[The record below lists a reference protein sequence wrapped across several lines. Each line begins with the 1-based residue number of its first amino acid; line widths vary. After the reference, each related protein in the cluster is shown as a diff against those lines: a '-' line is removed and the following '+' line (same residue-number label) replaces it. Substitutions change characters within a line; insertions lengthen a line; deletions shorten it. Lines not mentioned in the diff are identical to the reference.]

1 MFRGSDIVPNVII
14 TPSTARNILRTQRVN
29 SVGSSSARLICMCL
43 ISQLVTMATFAD
55 WPTNQTPSPVM
66 NLVNGDH
73 ITGTFVNSTDPANL
87 GWQSPAFTEPFY
99 FAIGGIASIHF
110 PVPAKLPPHEGDYC
124 IEIAG
129 NDVVFGSLVG
139 LDAKS
144 AVIDVPKIGRTN
156 IDRSNI
162 KRMYRWGG
170 SSAQLFIG
178 PSGLSGWQTSGEENG
193 WREDAGH
200 LIGHKSGAT
209 IRREFGI
216 PNQARF
222 EFELSWTEQPD
233 FELALGVG
241 EDPKTALRAF
251 KFEVWKKQVVIQR
264 ETEKEADVDRIQ
276 EVEEKTGRLHLQAF
290 LDQTAGKILVYSS
303 SGEPLANLTVQTNK
317 PQVLGGIQL
326 INRNGDVRLESL
338 RIGRWNGELPRKA
351 ELNKSRIHGS
361 DGTIEYGSLLSY
373 DPESHEFVVGDETNS
388 KRIAE
393 ELVQDIFLSQEPEVA
408 PRSLRAVFLSGTKI
422 SGELVRIDDGKAIL
436 KSPGIQESITIPLE
450 LLQSFVVLTTKS
462 DPQELPERRG
472 RLETMGTRLH
482 GCLANSRDN
491 ANECLVWLPARSMT
505 SSPLKPG
512 ISAQIVYRDPPSPQP
527 QPKPANQQQQVMQA
541 RVRVAGG
548 LIGQVQGMFMDSE
561 PQNVGGKKAKKP
573 EPVLHIRTGDKI
585 PCKVLGI
592 DEKGVTLE
600 SNVSDVKFV
609 PHDQIQALELIS
621 DAPPVEIKTLKKQ
634 RLLTLP
640 RMQRDNP
647 PTHLV
652 RSTDGDYLRGR
663 IVSMDE
669 AQMQIDI
676 RLDPQIVRRDRIAR
690 IIWLHPETTS
700 DDQKKDET
708 AGPENAK
715 RIQALRSD
723 GNRLTFTPEKVSG
736 SSVVGKSEL
745 LGTCHL
751 DLKDIDQLMTGA
763 AIEVAAAGLPFHD
776 WKLQQAADPAAPKEG
791 GEGSG
796 DGSEG
801 MESVL
806 VGKPAPDISLDMLD
820 GKKFDLA
827 DHKQKIVVL
836 DFWASWCGPCL
847 QTMPQIDQVTH
858 EFADQGVE
866 LFAINLEESPEKI
879 TKALERLKLSTT
891 VVLDRNG
898 RVAEKYGATAI
909 PQTVII
915 DREGK
920 VARLFVGG
928 GARFDEQLRA
938 ALKTVLEAQPKKSE

>member
-1 MFRGSDIVPNVII
+1 MPNATII
-14 TPSTARNILRTQRVN
+14 PSTAKDIRRNQRTT
-29 SVGSSSARLICMCL
+29 SVRSPWDSTRLICFCL
-43 ISQLVTMATFAD
+43 LGQLVAATVFAD
-55 WPTNQTPSPVM
+55 APANQAQSPVM
-66 NLVNGDH
+66 NLTNGDH
-73 ITGTFVNSTDPANL
+73 ITGTLINSVDPARL
-87 GWQSPAFTEPFY
+87 GWQSPAFTDPFY
-99 FAIGGIASIHF
+99 FALGGIASVHF
-110 PVPAKLPPHEGDYC
+110 PVPAKLHPHEGDYC

-129 NDVVFGSLVG
+129 NDVLFGSLVG

-144 AVIDVPKIGRTN
+144 AIVDVPKIGRTT
-156 IDRSNI
+156 IDRGVI

-170 SSAQLFIG
+170 SSSQLFIG
-178 PSGLSGWQTSGEENG
+178 PSGLNGWQTSGEENG
-193 WREDAGH
+193 WREDAGQ
-200 LIGHKSGAT
+200 LIADKPGA
-209 IRREFGI
+209 ILRREFGI

-222 EFELSWTEQPD
+222 EFELSWTAQPD

-241 EDPKTALRAF
+241 DDPKTALRAY
-251 KFEVWKKQVVIQR
+251 KFQIWNKQVVIQR
-264 ETEKEADVDRIQ
+264 ETEREADVERLQAVD
-276 EVEEKTGRLHLQAF
+276 EKAGRVHLQAF
-290 LDQTAGKILVYSS
+290 LDQKAGKILVYSS
-303 SGEPLANLTVQTNK
+303 SGELLANLTVQTNK
-317 PQVLGGIQL
+317 TQVLGGIQL
-326 INRNGDVRLESL
+326 INTSGDVRLESL

-361 DGTIEYGSLLSY
+361 DGTIEYGSLTSY
-373 DPESHEFVVGDETNS
+373 DPETHEFIVGDETNS

-393 ELVQDIFLSQEPEVA
+393 DLVQDVFLSQESEVV

-422 SGELVRIDDGKAIL
+422 SGDLVKIEDGKVIL
-436 KSPGIQESITIPLE
+436 KSPGILESISIPLD
-450 LLQSFVVLTTKS
+450 LLQSFVVLAPKS
-462 DPQELPERRG
+462 DPPELPERRG
-472 RLETMGTRLH
+472 RLETKGTRLH
-482 GCLANSRDN
+482 GCLVDSRDKEN
-491 ANECLVWLPARSMT
+491 QCLIWQPARSNT

-512 ISAQIVYRDPPSPQP
+512 ISAQIVYRDPPPPTPQP
-527 QPKPANQQQQVMQA
+527 TAQQQQQLVVQGQ
-541 RVRVAGG
+541 VRVVRAGG
-548 LIGQVQGMFMDSE
+548 LIGQVQGMFMDGE
-561 PQNVGGKKAKKP
+561 TQKTFGGKKPTKP
-573 EPVLHIRTGDKI
+573 EPVLHLRTGDKI
-585 PCKVLGI
+585 PCKVIGI
-592 DEKGVTLE
+592 DENGVTLE
-600 SNVSDVKFV
+600 SNVSDAKFV

-652 RSTDGDYLRGR
+652 RSVDGDYLRGR

-669 AQMQIDI
+669 AQMQIEL
-676 RLDPQIVRRDRIAR
+676 RLEPQIVRRDRIAR
-690 IIWLHPETTS
+690 IIWLHPETTAPVV
-700 DDQKKDET
+700 KTEEA
-708 AGPENAK
+708 AGPVDSR

-723 GNRLTFTPEKVSG
+723 GNRLTFIPEKVLG
-736 SSVVGKSEL
+736 SSLAGKSEL
-745 LGTCHL
+745 LGTCQV
-751 DLKDIDQLMTGA
+751 DMKDIDQLMTGA

-776 WKLQQAADPAAPKEG
+776 WKLQQSADPVGPPEG

-796 DGSEG
+796 DGGEG

-820 GKKFDLA
+820 GKKFNLA

-847 QTMPQIDQVTH
+847 QTMPQIDKVVE

-866 LFAINLEESPEKI
+866 LFAINLEESADKI

-891 VVLDRNG
+891 VVLDKNG
-898 RVAEKYGATAI
+898 RIAEKYGATAI

-938 ALKTVLEAQPKKSE
+938 ALKTVLESQPQNSE

>member
-1 MFRGSDIVPNVII
+1 
-14 TPSTARNILRTQRVN
+14 
-29 SVGSSSARLICMCL
+29 
-43 ISQLVTMATFAD
+43 
-55 WPTNQTPSPVM
+55 M
-66 NLVNGDH
+66 NLTNGDH
-73 ITGTFVNSTDPANL
+73 ITGTLVNSVDPTRL
-87 GWQSPAFTEPFY
+87 GWQSPAFTEPFF
-99 FAIGGIASIHF
+99 FALGGIASIHF
-110 PVPAKLPPHEGDYC
+110 PAPTKPQSHEGDYC
-124 IEIAG
+124 IEVAG
-129 NDVVFGSLVG
+129 NDVLFGSLIG

-144 AVIDVPKIGRTN
+144 AIIDVPKIGRTT
-156 IDRSNI
+156 IDRSVI

-170 SSAQLFIG
+170 SSSQLFIG
-178 PSGLSGWQTSGEENG
+178 PSGLNGWQTSGEENG
-193 WREDAGH
+193 WREEAGQ
-200 LIGHKSGAT
+200 LIADKPMA
-209 IRREFGI
+209 ILRREFGI

-222 EFELSWTEQPD
+222 EFELSWTAQPD

-241 EDPKTALRAF
+241 DDPKTALRAY
-251 KFEVWKKQVVIQR
+251 KFEVWNKLVVIQR
-264 ETEKEADVDRIQ
+264 ETEREADVERLQVAD
-276 EVEEKTGRLHLQAF
+276 EKGGRVHLQAF

-326 INRNGDVRLESL
+326 INRSGDVRLESL
-338 RIGRWNGELPRKA
+338 RIGRWNGDLPRKA

-361 DGTIEYGSLLSY
+361 DGTIEYGSLTSY
-373 DPESHEFVVGDETNS
+373 DPDTHEFVVGDEANS

-393 ELVQDIFLSQEPEVA
+393 DLVQDVFLSQGSEMT

-422 SGELVRIDDGKAIL
+422 SGDLVRIEDGKAIL
-436 KSPGIQESITIPLE
+436 KSPGIQESISIQLD
-450 LLQSFVVLTTKS
+450 LLQSFVVLAPKS
-462 DPQELPERRG
+462 DPAELPERRG
-472 RLETMGTRLH
+472 RLETKGTRLH
-482 GCLANSRDN
+482 GCLTDSRDDKN
-491 ANECLVWLPARSMT
+491 QCLVWLPARSMT

-512 ISAQIVYRDPPSPQP
+512 TSAQIVYRDPPPPPPQ
-527 QPKPANQQQQVMQA
+527 QTAQQQQQQLMVQGQVRAA
-541 RVRVAGG
+541 RAGG
-548 LIGQVQGMFMDSE
+548 LIGQVQGMFMDGE
-561 PQNVGGKKAKKP
+561 TQNAGGKKSKKP
-573 EPVLHIRTGDKI
+573 EPVLHLRTGDKI
-585 PCKVLGI
+585 PCKVSGI
-592 DEKGVTLE
+592 DELGVTLE
-600 SNVSDVKFV
+600 SNVSDAKFV

-652 RSTDGDYLRGR
+652 RSIDGDYLRGR

-669 AQMQIDI
+669 AQMQFEL
-676 RLDPQIVRRDRIAR
+676 RLEPQIVRRDRIAR

-700 DDQKKDET
+700 PDEKT
-708 AGPENAK
+708 AEAERTADAR

-723 GNRLTFTPEKVSG
+723 GNRLTFIPEKVSG
-736 SSVVGKSEL
+736 SSLTGKSEL
-745 LGTCHL
+745 LGTCHV
-751 DLKDIDQLMTGA
+751 DLKDVDQLMTGA

-776 WKLQQAADPAAPKEG
+776 WKLQQSADPVGPPEG

-796 DGSEG
+796 DGGEG

-820 GKKFDLA
+820 GKKFILA
-827 DHKQKIVVL
+827 DHKENIVVL

-847 QTMPQIDQVTH
+847 QTMPQIDKVAH

-866 LFAINLEESPEKI
+866 LFAINLEESADKI

-891 VVLDRNG
+891 VVLDKNG
-898 RVAEKYGATAI
+898 RIAEKYGATAI

-938 ALKTVLEAQPKKSE
+938 ALKTVLEAQPQKSE

>member
-1 MFRGSDIVPNVII
+1 M
-14 TPSTARNILRTQRVN
+14 
-29 SVGSSSARLICMCL
+29 SA
-43 ISQLVTMATFAD
+43 FAD
-55 WPTNQTPSPVM
+55 LPANQTQSPVM
-66 NLVNGDH
+66 NLTNGDH
-73 ITGTFVNSTDPANL
+73 ITGALVNSVDPTRL

-99 FAIGGIASIHF
+99 FALGGIASVHF
-110 PVPAKLPPHEGDYC
+110 PAPTKPQPHEGDYC

-129 NDVVFGSLVG
+129 NDVLFGSLIG
-139 LDAKS
+139 LDEKS
-144 AVIDVPKIGRTN
+144 AIIDVPKTGKTT
-156 IDRSNI
+156 IDRSVI

-170 SSAQLFIG
+170 SSSQLFIG

-193 WREDAGH
+193 WREDAGQ
-200 LIGHKSGAT
+200 LIADKPGAVL
-209 IRREFGI
+209 RREFGI

-222 EFELSWTEQPD
+222 EFELSWTTQPD

-241 EDPKTALRAF
+241 DDPKTALRAY
-251 KFEVWKKQVVIQR
+251 KFEVWNKMVIIQR
-264 ETEKEADVDRIQ
+264 ETEKEADVERLQAAD
-276 EVEEKTGRLHLQAF
+276 EKGGRVHLQAF
-290 LDQTAGKILVYSS
+290 LDQTTGKILVYSS

-326 INRNGDVRLESL
+326 TNRSGDVRLESL

-351 ELNKSRIHGS
+351 ELNKSRIHRS
-361 DGTIEYGSLLSY
+361 DGMIEYGSLTSY
-373 DPESHEFVVGDETNS
+373 DPDTHEFVVGDETTS

-393 ELVQDIFLSQEPEVA
+393 DLVQDVFLSQASEVV

-422 SGELVRIDDGKAIL
+422 SGDLVRIEDGKAIL
-436 KSPGIQESITIPLE
+436 KSPGIQESIPIPLD
-450 LLQSFVVLTTKS
+450 LLQSFVVLAPKS
-462 DPQELPERRG
+462 DPAALPERRG
-472 RLETMGTRLH
+472 RLETKGTRLH
-482 GCLANSRDN
+482 GCLMNSWDDKN
-491 ANECLVWLPARSMT
+491 QCLVWLPARSIT
-505 SSPLKPG
+505 SSPLKSG
-512 ISAQIVYRDPPSPQP
+512 ISAQIVYRDPPPP
-527 QPKPANQQQQVMQA
+527 PPKTTDQQQEQMLQA
-541 RVRVAGG
+541 RVRVVRAGG
-548 LIGQVQGMFMDSE
+548 LVGQVQGMFMDGE
-561 PQNVGGKKAKKP
+561 TQKNFGGKKATKP
-573 EPVLHIRTGDKI
+573 EPVLHLRTGDKI
-585 PCKVLGI
+585 PCKVTSI
-592 DEKGVTLE
+592 DELGVTLE
-600 SNVSDVKFV
+600 SNVSDVNFV
-609 PHDQIQALELIS
+609 PHAQIQALELIS

-652 RSTDGDYLRGR
+652 RSIDGDYLRGR

-669 AQMQIDI
+669 AQMQFEL
-676 RLDPQIVRRDRIAR
+676 RLEPQIVRRDRIAR
-690 IIWLHPETTS
+690 IIWLHPESTAT
-700 DDQKKDET
+700 DEKT
-708 AGPENAK
+708 AEAVRTVDAR

-723 GNRLTFTPEKVSG
+723 GNRLTFIPEKVSG
-736 SSVVGKSEL
+736 SSLTGKSEL
-745 LGTCHL
+745 LGTCHI
-751 DLKDIDQLMTGA
+751 DLKDVDQLISGA

-776 WKLQQAADPAAPKEG
+776 WKLQQSADPVGPPEG

-796 DGSEG
+796 DGGEG

-820 GKKFDLA
+820 GKKFNLA
-827 DHKQKIVVL
+827 DHKQKVVVL

-847 QTMPQIDQVTH
+847 QTMPQIDKVAH

-866 LFAINLEESPEKI
+866 LFAINLEESADKI

-898 RVAEKYGATAI
+898 RIAEKYGATAI

-938 ALKTVLEAQPKKSE
+938 ALKTVLESQPQKSE